1 MADISIRRE
10 HSLGVDTVKT
20 VAKKVVDG
28 VRNEYPSL
36 VKDISWNGDE
46 TVAKVKGK
54 GFTGTFSFKASEVVI
69 DIDLSFFARP
79 MKGKVEGIIK
89 ERLEEHFSN

>member
-10 HSLGVDTVKT
+10 HSLGTDIVKT
-20 VAKKVVDG
+20 VAQKVVSG
-28 VRNEYPSL
+28 VKQEYPSL
-36 VKDISWNGDE
+36 VKDIAWNSDG

-54 GFTGTFSFKASEVVI
+54 GFSGTFSFKADEVAI
-69 DIDLSFFARP
+69 DIDLNFFARP

-89 ERLEEHFSN
+89 ERLEEYFSK